1 MSFPKRQLATRT
13 FICSESPHTVI
24 SVFIVLN
31 PLLCLLGKLKTSRKE
46 HTDTN
51 VTFCTSI
58 HSNKNITSEKMQWVT
73 PARGRGLFAPP
84 FLPGIYNKIL
94 QGSLKFTLILSSVLN
109 LALFFFLTCEFLSAL
124 CYRLKIE
131 KSESLTLHLYGE
143 FVDYI
148 DYVFLSETCS
158 PARESHTACPC
169 FDEMQPSKPG
179 AKEPLFFKEKPAS
192 GISLHS

>member
-13 FICSESPHTVI
+13 FICSGSPHTVI

-46 HTDTN
+46 HTGIN

-73 PARGRGLFAPP
+73 PARGRGLFAPQ
-84 FLPGIYNKIL
+84 FLPGIYSKML

-109 LALFFFLTCEFLSAL
+109 LALFFLTCEFLSAL

-148 DYVFLSETCS
+148 DYVFLSGNLLTCS
-158 PARESHTACPC
+158 RVPHCMPLLRWDAAFKARS
-169 FDEMQPSKPG
+169 QR
-179 AKEPLFFKEKPAS
+179 AS
-192 GISLHS
+192 FL